1 MTMTLAESVAQLD
14 VELAEAPM
22 VARGIL
28 DITVL
33 WQPKVD
39 AIRAAVCDFGLAAVE
54 TVGHKPRNPLTEQ
67 GIEDTLAGK
76 HDEANCSACRAKAE
90 INRGFG
96 KVLEE
101 PK

>member
-1 MTMTLAESVAQLD
+1 MTPEEAKAQYKRALSSLLYSCGLGDLNAIEDSVKTLD
-14 VELAEAPM
+14 
-22 VARGIL
+22 
-28 DITVL
+28 
-33 WQPKVD
+33 
-39 AIRAAVCDFGLAAVE
+39 AAVCDFGLAAVE